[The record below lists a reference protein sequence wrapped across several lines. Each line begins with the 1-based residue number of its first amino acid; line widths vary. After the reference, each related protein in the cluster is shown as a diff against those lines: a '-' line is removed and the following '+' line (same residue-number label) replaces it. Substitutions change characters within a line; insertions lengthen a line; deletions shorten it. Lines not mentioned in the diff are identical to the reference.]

1 MTKKR
6 MTPADAEVARRL
18 RLLRTERKVS
28 QTEVAEHLGLQPQQV
43 QKYETGIN
51 RIAAGRLQEIADFF
65 EVPIALFFEQPKNL
79 KQEGLE
85 VFGFL
90 DTPQALRLLKAFS
103 KIADDAQRSA
113 LLNLAESMVARPGL
127 REELRL

>member
-1 MTKKR
+1 MTL
-6 MTPADAEVARRL
+6 ADAEVARRL
-18 RLLRTERKVS
+18 RLLRTERKAS
-28 QTEVAEHLGLQPQQV
+28 QTQVAEHLGLQPQQV
-43 QKYETGIN
+43 HKYETGIN

-65 EVPIALFFEQPKNL
+65 EVPINLFFEQPKNL

-103 KIADDAQRSA
+103 KIADDARRSA
-113 LLNLAESMVARPGL
+113 LLNLAESMVARPQAIG
-127 REELRL
+127 